1 MPPTVITIDHPSP
14 SNSSSR
20 SSYTDGDGG
29 SSTGTG
35 VHVSNTI
42 DSHEDSDLLDDT
54 WDPIYSEDIEPSES
68 ASRSRQPPIYR
79 NSSQSAPSIRRG
91 SSRRQAAS
99 SDHSSRHQQ
108 PRSHRPAPNT
118 SSSVASIEDYP
129 GYGRGF
135 PPQHPQY
142 GGRAPPAPAG
152 YQQSFASGYNGAAQ
166 PPPFPGAN
174 GSVVPFGPPPS
185 SHGYPQNPF
194 SPAGG
199 GSQHGYYPPGQHY
212 PPGQQPPGGYGGH
225 EIMPY
230 GQVPPFGGY
239 PRMRCRR
246 IKEGTKAA
254 QEPREAN
261 HPIITILS
269 RSRLLMTPAPAP
281 APATPAPPPPPATDP
296 EVEKKLAEL
305 EKQLQESRKLFNDKV
320 AAEQKAK
327 DDAEHAAA
335 TNKKVAE
342 EVAKMKATMEEA
354 ARAKEVADAKAKFDA
369 EVAAVQKAKD
379 DEEKA
384 KAEAAAKE
392 KYEAEV
398 KAKFEEEIKVAKA
411 EAEAAKALV
420 APPKEEKKKPIK
432 FKDAVG
438 RKFSF
443 PYHLCQTW
451 AGMED
456 LIKQAFLHV
465 DVIGPHVQDGHYDL
479 IGPNGEIILPQVW
492 ETMIEPDWAIT
503 MHMWPMPEPPKPEA
517 PPPPPMQV
525 PHGHKRQSGKPA
537 PKNRDRPPPPPPAGG
552 WIGPPMP
559 GGMTP
564 GVTAVDDSVPKKKK
578 TEKSSWGLFGGG
590 GSKAAKGG
598 KGRAKKG

>member
-1 MPPTVITIDHPSP
+1 MSPINIKIDHASDHPSP

-20 SSYTDGDGG
+20 SSFDGG

-35 VHVSNTI
+35 VHITI
-42 DSHEDSDLLDDT
+42 DSREDSDLLDDT
-54 WDPIYSEDIEPSES
+54 WDPIYPEDIEPSES
-68 ASRSRQPPIYR
+68 ASRSRQQQPPIYS
-79 NSSQSAPSIRRG
+79 NSSQPASSIRRA
-91 SSRRQAAS
+91 SSRRQASS
-99 SDHSSRHQQ
+99 SDHSSRHHQ
-108 PRSHRPAPNT
+108 PRSHRPAPNPP
-118 SSSVASIEDYP
+118 SSVASMEDYP
-129 GYGRGF
+129 VYGRGF
-135 PPQHPQY
+135 PPQNPQY
-142 GGRAPPAPAG
+142 GGRAPPPPAG
-152 YQQSFASGYNGAAQ
+152 YPQSFASGYTGAG
-166 PPPFPGAN
+166 PPPFPGAA

-194 SPAGG
+194 SPSAGG
-199 GSQHGYYPPGQHY
+199 GSQHGYYPPGQY
-212 PPGQQPPGGYGGH
+212 PHGQQPPGGYGGH

-230 GQVPPFGGY
+230 GQHQAPPYGGY
-239 PRMRCRR
+239 PQYNMQHPGP
-246 IKEGTKAA
+246 GTSGSQSPYHHYSVPFSAPA
-254 QEPREAN
+254 ESPA
-261 HPIITILS
+261 P
-269 RSRLLMTPAPAP
+269 TPAPAA
-281 APATPAPPPPPATDP
+281 APATPAPPAAPAPDP

-305 EKQLQESRKLFNDKV
+305 EKQLQESRKLFNDKL

-411 EAEAAKALV
+411 EAEAAKALA

-456 LIKQAFLHV
+456 LIRQAFLHV
-465 DVIGPHVQDGHYDL
+465 DVIGPHVQEGHYDL

-503 MHMWPMPEPPKPEA
+503 MHMWPMPEPPKQGA
-517 PPPPPMQV
+517 PPPPPEV
-525 PHGHKRQSGKPA
+525 PHGYKDKRH
-537 PKNRDRPPPPPPAGG
+537 PKGPKIRDRAPPPPGG
-552 WIGPPMP
+552 VGYGPPMP
-559 GGMTP
+559 A
-564 GVTAVDDSVPKKKK
+564 GVDVIDDNVPKPGGKKK
-578 TEKSSWGLFGGG
+578 AGSSWGLFGGG
-590 GSKAAKGG
+590 GAKATKSG